1 MLKISMFVVFF
12 VNSSLGLLLI
22 PGLRRGLLRGVAE
35 SEKTTSEK
43 GEISDIILFN
53 KKPAIFSTTCN
64 DQT

>member
-1 MLKISMFVVFF
+1 LSIAHWDLCLK
-12 VNSSLGLLLI
+12 
-22 PGLRRGLLRGVAE
+22 PGIRRGLLKGVAE
-35 SEKTTSEK
+35 SEKTASEK